1 MTDQSEYLKND
12 KLITS
17 HYGEEFEHYYN
28 AVVPPIFMNSLN
40 VFETVDDYYDSD
52 KTCLLYT
59 SGRPP
64 TTGWYGPL
72 S

>member
-40 VFETVDDYYDSD
+40 VVVTIVD
-52 KTCLLYT
+52 
-59 SGRPP
+59 SG
-64 TTGWYGPL
+64 G
-72 S
+72 